1 MQVILLNLWG
11 MSYKGLEIEQNFLP
25 NQTNIKEFSPI
36 YYIMIYKIIQVI
48 YKTIHI
54 YILFKQVI
62 TWLIKEVM

>member
-54 YILFKQVI
+54 YII
-62 TWLIKEVM
+62 